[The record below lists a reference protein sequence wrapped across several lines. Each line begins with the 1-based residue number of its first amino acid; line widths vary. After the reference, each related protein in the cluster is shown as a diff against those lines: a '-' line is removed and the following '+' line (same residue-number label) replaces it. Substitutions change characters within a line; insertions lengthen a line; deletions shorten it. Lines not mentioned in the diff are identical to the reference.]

1 MALTDANKKTLRTVL
16 QTAVGVAAVLPL
28 VVEAADIPASLPWV
42 AGVLAVSGAVTRVMA
57 LDAVQKL
64 LPKWLRT
71 DMNASE

>member
-28 VVEAADIPASLPWV
+28 VVEAADIPETLPWV
-42 AGVLAVSGAVTRVMA
+42 AAMLAVSGAVTRVMA
-57 LDAVQKL
+57 LDAVQRL

>member
-1 MALTDANKKTLRTVL
+1 MAVSDANKKTLRTVL

-28 VVEAADIPASLPWV
+28 VVEAADIPETLPWV

-71 DMNASE
+71 DAAVSE